1 MWSLVKV
8 TVKCVTGRWL
18 QVWAGNEA
26 ERLALQEKST
36 VLNRLSFVLTYFLVI
51 SCGERPA

>member
-1 MWSLVKV
+1 MRSLVKV
-8 TVKCVTGRWL
+8 TVKCVTVRWL